1 MKRRKGHA
9 LRKRYGRTLGPQ
21 AITRPAGG
29 GMVNVILVDSKGR
42 TLRTIAKSITRGAAT
57 RLIAEGS

>member
-1 MKRRKGHA
+1 MKRRGRA
-9 LRKRYGRTLGPQ
+9 LRKRYGRTFGPQ

-29 GMVNVILVDSKGR
+29 GRVDVILVDHKGR
-42 TLRTIAKSITRGAAT
+42 TLRKIASSITRSAAT